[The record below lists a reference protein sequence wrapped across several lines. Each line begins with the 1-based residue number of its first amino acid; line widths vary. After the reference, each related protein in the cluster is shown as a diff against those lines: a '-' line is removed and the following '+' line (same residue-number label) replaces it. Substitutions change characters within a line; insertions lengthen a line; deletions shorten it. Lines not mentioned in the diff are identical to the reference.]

1 MAQPKPISK
10 EDCIRAMK
18 HTRSVRAAARYLNCS
33 YQHLK
38 PFMKAYKDEETGLS
52 LFDLHKNQCGKGIP
66 KFISGN
72 HLDKIA
78 PIEDIV
84 NGKVDA
90 SSFNAEKLKF
100 KLIEAG
106 YMLEQCYYCGFN
118 SKRKVDGKIPLL
130 MNFLNGYKHDYIN
143 GNAQLCCYNCYF
155 MNVGNVFTDK
165 DIESIEGH
173 TVYNT
178 TDLVDFQVDEYTK
191 KRLEE
196 LGNFEVKVSDDP
208 YDLVSRKK

>member
-1 MAQPKPISK
+1 MAKPKHISK
-10 EDCIRAMK
+10 EDCLRAMK
-18 HTRSVRAAARYLNCS
+18 QTRSVMAAAKYLNCS

-38 PFMKAYKDEETGLS
+38 RFMKAYKDDKTGLS

-66 KFISGN
+66 KFLNNSKFE
-72 HLDKIA
+72 KIA
-78 PIEDIV
+78 PIEEIV

-106 YMLEQCYYCGFN
+106 YLLEQCYYCGFDE
-118 SKRKVDGKIPLL
+118 RRQADGKTPLL
-130 MNFLNGYKHDYIN
+130 LTFLNKYKYDFTN
-143 GNAQLCCYNCYF
+143 GNAQLSCYNCYF
-155 MNVGNVFTDK
+155 LQIGSVFTDK
-165 DIESIEGH
+165 DIEAIEGH
-173 TVYNT
+173 TVYKT
-178 TDLVDFQVDEYTK
+178 TDAIDFQVDEYTR

-196 LGNFEVKVSDDP
+196 LGNFDVKVSDDP